1 MKIWC
6 QTLNKDLILKNTG
19 KVREICQLEKVVTMT
34 VTQYSECTY
43 LKFINA

>member
-6 QTLNKDLILKNTG
+6 QTLNKDLILKKYWKSHGNLS
-19 KVREICQLEKVVTMT
+19 VRKVVTMT